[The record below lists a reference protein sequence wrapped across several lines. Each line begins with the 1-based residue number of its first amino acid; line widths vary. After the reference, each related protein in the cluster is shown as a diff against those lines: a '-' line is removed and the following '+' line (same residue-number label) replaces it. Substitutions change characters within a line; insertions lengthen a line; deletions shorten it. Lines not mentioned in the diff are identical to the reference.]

1 MYSRAAVGV
10 VTMALVLAA
19 CASRAPTSTTARP
32 APVAAPRDA
41 GAPPM
46 ARDALHGTLVTFI
59 GAREIA
65 RQEYRDDGATLT
77 SELTAGSHR
86 VAIELT
92 RDPRR
97 VVLRGGERPVEHDL
111 AAGTVAL
118 ENLDWQ
124 AYALVAE
131 QFADATSPTP
141 VQVYIPSRGA
151 TVPAAVTVRPGAAG
165 GRVVELA
172 LGPLRVTVDVSAA
185 GQVTHA
191 SAPAQDL
198 EAREAAAGPPVVVA
212 RAVPD
217 GVTEEP
223 FEVTRGG
230 VALRGTLWRPTAA
243 TGPTPVVVIIAGS
256 GPTDRDCNS
265 VLGLRTD
272 AYRLLAEGLARR
284 GVASVR
290 YDKRGVGASGSN
302 FAADAVTLTDFVD
315 DAAAV
320 LAQVRADRRFSAVT
334 LAGHSEG
341 GLVAMLVAAHA
352 RIDGLVLVATA
363 GRTFQALIREQMARH
378 LDAAPLVELDR
389 VMAAVAAGRDPAP
402 IPAPLAALF
411 APGVRPF
418 LRSILAL
425 DPLPLLRALTV
436 PTTVVQGETDL
447 QVTVADARALAGAR
461 RGVRLTLLPET
472 NHPLKREVH
481 ATAPQASYSDPSLPL
496 APGVVDAVLAGVA
509 TAGRPAR

>member
-1 MYSRAAVGV
+1 MTRE
-10 VTMALVLAA
+10 
-19 CASRAPTSTTARP
+19 ARQ
-32 APVAAPRDA
+32 
-41 GAPPM
+41 
-46 ARDALHGTLVTFI
+46 GTLVTFI
-59 GAREIA
+59 GGREIA

-77 SELTAGSHR
+77 SGLTSGEHR
-86 VAIELT
+86 AEVELT
-92 RDPRR
+92 REPRR
-97 VVLRGGERPVEHDL
+97 VALRGGPQVVERELP
-111 AAGTVAL
+111 AGTVAL

-131 QFADATSPTP
+131 QFADASAPTP
-141 VQVYIPSRGA
+141 VQVFIPSRGA
-151 TVPAAVTVRPGAAG
+151 TVPATVAVRPGEAG

-172 LGPLRVTVDVSAA
+172 LGPLRVTVDVSAD
-185 GQVTHA
+185 GRVTHA
-191 SAPAQDL
+191 SAPLQNL
-198 EAREAAAGPPVVVA
+198 EAREASAGPPVVVA
-212 RAVPD
+212 RPAPD

-223 FEVTRGG
+223 FEVTRDG
-230 VALRGTLWRPTAA
+230 VALRGTLWRPSSA

-265 VLGLRTD
+265 ALGLRTD

-290 YDKRGVGASGSN
+290 YDKRGVGASGVN
-302 FAADAVTLTDFVD
+302 FAADAVTLADFVD

-320 LAQVRADRRFSAVT
+320 LARVRADRRFSAVT

-352 RIDGLVLVATA
+352 RVDGLVLVATA
-363 GRTFQALIREQMARH
+363 GRTFRVLIREQMARQ
-378 LDAAPLVELDR
+378 LDAAQLVELDR
-389 VMAAVAAGRDPAP
+389 VMAAVAAGADPGAL
-402 IPAPLAALF
+402 PAPLAALF
-411 APGVRPF
+411 APGVRAF
-418 LRSILAL
+418 LRSILEV
-425 DPLPLLRALTV
+425 DPVPLLRALAV

-472 NHPLKREVH
+472 NHPLKHEAR
-481 ATAPQASYSDPSLPL
+481 AAAPQASYSDPSLPL

-509 TAGRPAR
+509 RPR